1 MMLTLLQAATTQPFS
16 AATVATIALG
26 LLQAVLLMYIMSLNV
41 ERREL
46 REKMDAQA
54 ATIVELRT
62 LITGGNGMATQFDR
76 LVHEISGLRA
86 DVHSALQ
93 ELAEQ
98 RGANSRIKGA

>member
-1 MMLTLLQAATTQPFS
+1 MITALLQVVASQPFS

-54 ATIVELRT
+54 RTIIELHT
-62 LITGGNGMATQFDR
+62 MITGGNGMATQFDR
-76 LVHEISGLRA
+76 LVHEIAGLRA

-98 RGANSRIKGA
+98 RGANQRHKGA